1 MPGRRRAVVY
11 LFYLQ
16 QFVGRDYL
24 WNTRTAASGL
34 RTFYTMDYVT

>member
-1 MPGRRRAVVY
+1 MVY

-24 WNTRTAASGL
+24 WNTRTASGL